1 MKIGFSTGSLAHQD
15 VKRGLR
21 MATHKRAKAIE
32 LSALREDELD
42 PLIASL
48 DSLSEDLKSFE
59 HISFH
64 APSKLRQLTEQQF
77 VDKLMPVAERGWAI
91 IIHPDVIKDVSLW
104 RKLGRA
110 VCIENMDNRKP
121 VGRTFAELEQFFDAL
136 PDAKFCFDIGHARQV
151 DPTMCEADTMLR
163 EYANRL
169 AQVHLSLVN
178 SKSHHERL
186 DFSSIQSFRKVWELI
201 PNDVPIILETPVNS
215 LPEIQHEYEKA
226 RELVLN

>member
-1 MKIGFSTGSLAHQD
+1 MVVGFSTGSIALHDFRLGIQL
-15 VKRGLR
+15 VSEVPVL
-21 MATHKRAKAIE
+21 AIE
-32 LSALREDELD
+32 LSALREQELE
-42 PLIASL
+42 PLIEALDTLDLARFEYVSL
-48 DSLSEDLKSFE
+48 
-59 HISFH
+59 H
-64 APSKLRQLTEQQF
+64 APSRLAKLTEQNV
-77 VDKLMPVAERGWAI
+77 VDCLASVVEKNWPVVV
-91 IIHPDVIKDVSLW
+91 HPDVIKDFDCW
-104 RKLGRA
+104 QTLGNCL
-110 VCIENMDNRKP
+110 CIENMDNRKP